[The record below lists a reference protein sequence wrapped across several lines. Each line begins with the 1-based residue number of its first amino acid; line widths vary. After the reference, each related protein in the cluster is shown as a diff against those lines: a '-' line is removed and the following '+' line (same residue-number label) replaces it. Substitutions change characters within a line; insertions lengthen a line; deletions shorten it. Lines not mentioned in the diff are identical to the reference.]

1 MLSTAILRASS
12 QHRVCL
18 PQFIVAGAV
27 LLGPPPSSVCATR
40 CWVEC
45 GRASGANG
53 KRRQPI
59 HAPPVF
65 ILVCKNTAIAKVLYE
80 WLAEDKRPHIAAGQ
94 YRRIQGVLYDDYV
107 QAHAV
112 VVPGPPLE
120 HGCSQRGQIVLK
132 MAMSLEDRS
141 EEVGHGEHNADKGN
155 IRQCGSLF
163 SLPELGASIAA
174 ARATIRFAGVIEDL
188 LTGRGGVN
196 FATESRWAATLPL
209 CNGDAVDRGV
219 GGLFCDIHHHGDVHH
234 GDVYAIHRSI
244 ADLPDSDSRGIVP
257 DGTLKQQVSENAR
270 QWSRRS
276 FDSIIILL
284 SFF

>member
-80 WLAEDKRPHIAAGQ
+80 WLAEDKRPQTLPPANIEGFKVCCTTTM
-94 YRRIQGVLYDDYV
+94 YRRT
-107 QAHAV
+107 
-112 VVPGPPLE
+112 
-120 HGCSQRGQIVLK
+120 R
-132 MAMSLEDRS
+132 
-141 EEVGHGEHNADKGN
+141 
-155 IRQCGSLF
+155 
-163 SLPELGASIAA
+163 
-174 ARATIRFAGVIEDL
+174 
-188 LTGRGGVN
+188 
-196 FATESRWAATLPL
+196 
-209 CNGDAVDRGV
+209 
-219 GGLFCDIHHHGDVHH
+219 
-234 GDVYAIHRSI
+234 
-244 ADLPDSDSRGIVP
+244 
-257 DGTLKQQVSENAR
+257 
-270 QWSRRS
+270 
-276 FDSIIILL
+276 
-284 SFF
+284 